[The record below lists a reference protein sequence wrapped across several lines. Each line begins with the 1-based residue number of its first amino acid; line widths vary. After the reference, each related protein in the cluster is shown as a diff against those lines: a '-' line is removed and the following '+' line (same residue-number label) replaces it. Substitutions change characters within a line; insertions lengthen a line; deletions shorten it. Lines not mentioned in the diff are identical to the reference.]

1 MKLTLPVALALAVAF
16 GVGYLVG
23 HSRSHSPSAPAEAP
37 GEAKNTRWERFVE
50 GTKSEDQITTSLSLY
65 ALRRLERGEI
75 EPTKAFLASR
85 IAHFYLSHGPPGGPR
100 TQLDEAGL
108 ELLEAVHS
116 FSQTNLVLQAALK
129 KRANGATK

>member
-1 MKLTLPVALALAVAF
+1 MKLTLSVALALALAF

-23 HSRSHSPSAPAEAP
+23 HSRSHSPSAPAEVP
-37 GEAKNTRWERFVE
+37 SEAKNTRWETFVE
-50 GTKSEDQITTSLSLY
+50 EMKSEDQMTTSLSLY

-85 IAHFYLSHGPPGGPR
+85 IAHFYLRYGPPDGPR

-108 ELLEAVHS
+108 ELLEAVHN

-129 KRANGATK
+129 KRASGAVK